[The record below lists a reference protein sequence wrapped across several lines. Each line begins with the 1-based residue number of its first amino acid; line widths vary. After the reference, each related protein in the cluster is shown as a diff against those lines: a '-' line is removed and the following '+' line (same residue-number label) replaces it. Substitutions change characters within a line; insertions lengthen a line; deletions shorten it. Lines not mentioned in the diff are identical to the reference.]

1 MKVKIE
7 VTSPVQDPKTG
18 EVLIQPGTRY
28 DEGAAEL
35 DGLPTHMLRPVLAD
49 DDKPAEKSAE
59 KSDDKP
65 ADKPAAAK
73 PAPSKA

>member
-7 VTSPVQDPKTG
+7 VTGPVQDPKTG

-35 DGLPTHMLRPVLAD
+35 DGLPAHMLRPVLAD
-49 DDKPAEKSAE
+49 DDKPADKPAE

-65 ADKPAAAK
+65 AAAK
-73 PAPSKA
+73 PASSKA